1 MLDINMII
9 YVFNDFKLVIN
20 EIELI
25 VFVNV
30 LLYVIIVKFIF
41 CVFMIVFGGFLL
53 YSFGIKGRY

>member
-1 MLDINMII
+1 MII
-9 YVFNDFKLVIN
+9 YVFNDLKLVIN